1 MGRVQDG
8 PRPLCLEQI
17 TYGRPRPSPQKFEVI
32 NMTTQELLQRA
43 KAAKWDISAVD
54 TQTKNQ
60 ALLAMSRALEAHSGV
75 ILAANR
81 LDLEAARGTI
91 SEVMLDRLALSPDR
105 ISGMAVGLQEVAA
118 LPDPVGREHR
128 VLSRVE
134 RPNGLVIEK
143 TAVPMGVIAIIYESR
158 PNVTSDAAALAL
170 KAGSACV
177 LRCGKEA
184 HRSAAAIVAAL
195 KEGLSTAGLNPD
207 ALQLVEDTSRASAN
221 ELMTARGLVDLL
233 IPRGGAGL
241 IRACVDN
248 AAVPVLE
255 TGTGICHIYVDT
267 YADLDM
273 ALEIVENAKC
283 SRPSVCNAAEVCL
296 VNRTVAEEFLPMLK
310 DRLEHNRFGHPVQLR
325 LDPEAAKIID
335 GTPAG
340 PADFDTEFLDYILA
354 VKVVENQREA
364 IDHIAA
370 HSTGHSEAIIT
381 GDERNAYAFLAR
393 VDSAAVY
400 WNASTRFTDGGEFG
414 LGCEMGISTQKLHAR
429 GPLGLAELCSFKF
442 VIKGGGQTR

>member
-1 MGRVQDG
+1 
-8 PRPLCLEQI
+8 
-17 TYGRPRPSPQKFEVI
+17 
-32 NMTTQELLQRA
+32 MTTQELLLQANRA
-43 KAAKWDISAVD
+43 KGAMALAN
-54 TQTKNQ
+54 TETKNQ
-60 ALLAMSRALEAHSGV
+60 ALLAMADALIAHESA
-75 ILAANR
+75 ILAANA

-91 SEVMLDRLALSPDR
+91 SEVMLDRLALSPQR
-105 ISGMAVGLQEVAA
+105 IAGMAQGIREVAA
-118 LPDPVGREHR
+118 LPDPVGEVRN
-128 VLSRVE
+128 RVE

-177 LRCGKEA
+177 LRSGKEA
-184 HRSAAAIVAAL
+184 HRSADAIVEAL
-195 KEGLSTAGLNPD
+195 KEGLSQAGLPAD
-207 ALQLVEDTSRASAN
+207 ALQLVEDTSRTSAN

-255 TGTGICHIYVDT
+255 TGTGICHIYVDR
-267 YADLDM
+267 YADQAM
-273 ALEIVENAKC
+273 ALDIVENAKC

-296 VNRTVAEEFLPMLK
+296 VERSIAPAFLPKLK
-310 DRLEHNRFGHPVQLR
+310 QRLVDGRLAQGLPPVELR
-325 LDPEAAKIID
+325 LDETAATLIP

-340 PADFDTEFLDYILA
+340 ERDFDTEFLDYILA
-354 VKVVENQREA
+354 VKVVDGVEEA
-364 IDHIAA
+364 IAHIAA
-370 HSTGHSEAIIT
+370 HSTGHSEAILT
-381 GDERNAYAFLAR
+381 GDETRAKAFLR
-393 VDSAAVY
+393 QVDSAAVY

-429 GPLGLAELCSFKF
+429 GPLGLQELCTYKYL
-442 VIKGGGQTR
+442 VRGTGQTR